1 MSDEAGGERLNLPRT
16 IHLIIFLLI
25 VGLALAGWVWYSSR
39 PLLAPAAPVAV
50 TPATAA
56 TPGAQAAPTSV
67 TEPVD
72 VPGDG
77 YGVVPGPATP
87 WAVAGGP
94 GEQPAAPPESPPA
107 GPIALI
113 GPPPGSLFRMGDG
126 VTFYWSS
133 PEPPGPGRQFTVYLL
148 TDGVQ
153 VALGSVAEANLGLGY
168 RLSAVPGQGAEQ
180 PGQFSWLVAI
190 EDQAS
195 GAIIGQSAARPIT
208 LIADN

>member
-1 MSDEAGGERLNLPRT
+1 MSDEAGGKRLNLPRT

-25 VGLALAGWVWYSSR
+25 VGLALAGWVRYNNR
-39 PLLAPAAPVAV
+39 PLAPADSATA
-50 TPATAA
+50 TPAPAA
-56 TPGAQAAPTSV
+56 TAGAQAAPTSAA
-67 TEPVD
+67 EPVD

-94 GEQPAAPPESPPA
+94 GEQPAALPESPPA
-107 GPIALI
+107 APIALI

-126 VTFYWSS
+126 MTFYWSS
-133 PEPPGPGRQFTVYLL
+133 PEPLAPGRQFTVYLL

-153 VALGSVAEANLGLGY
+153 GALGSVAEANLGLGY
-168 RLSAVPGQGAEQ
+168 RLSAVPGQGVEQ

-195 GAIIGQSAARPIT
+195 GAIIGQSAVRLIT
-208 LIADN
+208 LVADN

>member
-1 MSDEAGGERLNLPRT
+1 MSDEAGGKRPKLPRT
-16 IHLIIFLLI
+16 THLISFLLI
-25 VGLALAGWVWYSSR
+25 VGLALAGWVWYSTR
-39 PLLAPAAPVAV
+39 LLALPAPATPAPAAA
-50 TPATAA
+50 ATA
-56 TPGAQAAPTSV
+56 QASPTSV
-67 TEPVD
+67 VEPVD
-72 VPGDG
+72 APGDG
-77 YGVVPGPATP
+77 YGIVPGPATP

-94 GEQPAAPPESPPA
+94 GEQPTPAPDPPPPA
-107 GPIALI
+107 PIALI

-148 TDGVQ
+148 TGGAQ

-168 RLSAVPGQGAEQ
+168 QLSAVPGQAVEQ
-180 PGQFSWLVAI
+180 PGQFSWLIAI

-195 GAIIGQSAARPIT
+195 GAIIGQSAVRPLT

>member
-1 MSDEAGGERLNLPRT
+1 MSDEAGGKRLNLPRT

-25 VGLALAGWVWYSSR
+25 VGLALAGWVRYSNR
-39 PLLAPAAPVAV
+39 PLAPADSATA
-50 TPATAA
+50 TPAPAA
-56 TPGAQAAPTSV
+56 TAGAQAAPTSAA
-67 TEPVD
+67 EPVD

-94 GEQPAAPPESPPA
+94 GEQPAALPESPPA
-107 GPIALI
+107 APIALI

-126 VTFYWSS
+126 MTFYWSS
-133 PEPPGPGRQFTVYLL
+133 PEPLAPGRQFTVYLL

-180 PGQFSWLVAI
+180 PGPFSWLVPI